1 LTKTK
6 PQTERAV
13 TVRDFAERKRKG
25 EKLVVMTAYD
35 ALFGRLV
42 DEDFSQLLQR
52 GHVALELRLAR
63 LQVARI
69 DRFLVELG
77 FST

>member
-1 LTKTK
+1 MSSTK
-6 PQTERAV
+6 PQSEKAI

-42 DEDFSQLLQR
+42 DESGVD
-52 GHVALELRLAR
+52 A
-63 LQVARI
+63 I
-69 DRFLVELG
+69 LVG
-77 FST
+77 DSV